1 MLVRNAL
8 GFKTRSAK
16 LHSYIH
22 LDYTAWPTEHR
33 GMRMD
38 PTEPP
43 EPSAA
48 ALLTLILKANLAV

>member
-8 GFKTRSAK
+8 AFKTRGAE
-16 LHSYIH
+16 LYSYIRS
-22 LDYTAWPTEHR
+22 DSTAWPTECR
-33 GMRMD
+33 RMAVD

-43 EPSAA
+43 EPSAT